1 MLSEYT
7 YYSYEDQCCKS
18 KIFDLDPNLPQFES
32 GYGSEPFHYVKNVSV
47 LIKTV
52 KFAFEEKYAS
62 KIFKITFYKLHIKK
76 VPDYEGDFCQS
87 NLTGW
92 LNFAYPDPFGIRTR
106 IHKLAGDG
114 SNLYPDPQQWL
125 QVITKIF
132 DA

>member
-62 KIFKITFYKLHIKK
+62 KIFKITFYKLHIRKFQIMK
-76 VPDYEGDFCQS
+76 VTFVLVESYRLFKFCVS
-87 NLTGW
+87 
-92 LNFAYPDPFGIRTR
+92 
-106 IHKLAGDG
+106 G
-114 SNLYPDPQQWL
+114 SVRNTDTDPQTCWRW
-125 QVITKIF
+125 I
-132 DA
+132 

>member
-1 MLSEYT
+1 MDINKQYT
-7 YYSYEDQCCKS
+7 YNSYEDQCCKS

-76 VPDYEGDFCQS
+76 VPDYEGDFCLS
-87 NLTGW
+87 
-92 LNFAYPDPFGIRTR
+92 R
-106 IHKLAGDG
+106 ILPA
-114 SNLYPDPQQWL
+114 
-125 QVITKIF
+125 V
-132 DA
+132 